1 MGFYA
6 YLHARPDVE
15 GVFSIFYVGKGT
27 LYRYRSLNPRNS
39 YYKNIVNK
47 CGKENILIS
56 KIDCSTES
64 FALLLEKGLIKCL
77 RSMGVKLSNMT
88 DGGDGVSGLKW
99 SEASKLKS
107 SEKRKGIGPSEETKL
122 KIKEALK
129 GRAPTNL
136 GVSHSEEVK
145 AKISKA
151 LKGVPKPL
159 SMRANLSKARTGMKF
174 PRNKG

>member
-6 YLHARPDVE
+6 YVHARPDVS
-15 GVFSIFYVGKGT
+15 GVSSIFYVGKGT
-27 LYRYRSLNPRNS
+27 LNRFKSLNPRNS

-47 CGKENILIS
+47 FGKENILIG

-64 FALLLEKGLIKCL
+64 FAILLEKGLIKRL
-77 RSMGVKLSNMT
+77 REMNVKLTNMT

-99 SEASKLKS
+99 SESSKINFSK
-107 SEKRKGIGPSEETKL
+107 KMKGVGPSDETKL

-136 GVSHSEEVK
+136 GVPHSEETK
-145 AKISKA
+145 QKISKA
-151 LKGVPKPL
+151 LKNVPK
-159 SMRANLSKARTGMKF
+159 SSDMKQNLSKARTGMKF